1 MKKFLKTKKILR
13 SLVWRRARGRSYV
26 QNRKKI
32 RDFETWEEKKRQ
44 NLDFTW
50 KIKMRKFQF
59 LFQPLMNVFCCC
71 CYYCHFCLPYSLDR
85 QMNRILVSAN
95 ESIPVSANES
105 ILVSAN
111 ESILASANKSFLGS
125 EKKSSV
131 VHTFGSA
138 PHLLI

>member
-1 MKKFLKTKKILR
+1 MKKFLKTKKFFEVWFEGALGGAATSKIGRKFEILK
-13 SLVWRRARGRSYV
+13 L
-26 QNRKKI
+26 
-32 RDFETWEEKKRQ
+32 EKKKTAKFGFH
-44 NLDFTW
+44 L

-105 ILVSAN
+105 NLVSANESNLVSANESNPVSAN
-111 ESILASANKSFLGS
+111 ESILASANKLFLAS
-125 EKKSSV
+125 
-131 VHTFGSA
+131 
-138 PHLLI
+138 